1 MIMNL
6 LSCTQKGGSAL
17 YTVEFYRDKDG
28 YSEVEEYLKELNE
41 KANDNKDSRINFDT
55 IIRYIR
61 ALSIYGTRIG
71 EPKVKHLEGDL
82 WELRPLNNRI
92 FFFYWKDN
100 KFVLLSHFKKK
111 SQKTPKREK
120 EKAKRN
126 MSDWKERKS

>member
-1 MIMNL
+1 M
-6 LSCTQKGGSAL
+6 
-17 YTVEFYRDKDG
+17 YTIEFYRDKNG
-28 YSEVEEYLKELNE
+28 YSEVEEYLKELKE
-41 KANDNKDSRINFDT
+41 KSDVKKDDRVHFEA

-61 ALSIYGTRIG
+61 ALSVYGTRIG

-100 KFVLLSHFKKK
+100 KFVLLSCFKKK

-126 MSDWKERKS
+126 MNDWKERGN